1 MMSTLMHSFLV
12 KNCTFLLYYK
22 QNIFTIEL
30 TPTLNDTTERCA
42 EELSNTGRNEDTTK
56 PYMGE

>member
-1 MMSTLMHSFLV
+1 MHSFLV